1 MPATINMSQFCF
13 NRSTGM
19 RLVLYRCAAMRTE
32 PCTRNEG
39 TTARTAESRSF
50 QRHGRL
56 LQLGLSLLSDEILRN
71 RLLRRSGDSAI
82 RGCRIPLR
90 VFAHANDNEA
100 ANARRK
106 ENHHNSN
113 NEN

>member
-1 MPATINMSQFCF
+1 MWA
-13 NRSTGM
+13 
-19 RLVLYRCAAMRTE
+19 E
-32 PCTRNEG
+32 PCTKNEG

-90 VFAHANDNEA
+90 VFAHANNNEA

-106 ENHHNSN
+106 KNRNYN
-113 NEN
+113 DNDNWVDRG